1 MADTTISQLTRQ
13 TTTTSG
19 LIVPITD
26 GTNTVGVP
34 ISAILTT
41 TGNMGS
47 GAIQLPVGTT
57 SARPL
62 TPSVGQ
68 IRWNTTIN
76 NIEYY
81 NGTVWTGD
89 KISASVL
96 LVAGGGPGGGNL
108 GGGGGAGGFI
118 ESTMDFDS
126 LKTYTVTVGGGGAG
140 ISGTQSGTRGSN
152 GTNSSISLL
161 STKYFEV
168 RNKMGYMKDGGS
180 AKPGLWAV
188 VVVVSAS
195 VGTVA
200 ASVDV
205 AIVIVAVASCV
216 LAVVVVVVA
225 VAVAVAVEIGRAHV

>member
-161 STKYFEV
+161 STKYFEAI
-168 RNKMGYMKDGGS
+168 GGGAGGAGDGLVQ
-180 AKPGLWAV
+180 AT
-188 VVVVSAS
+188 
-195 VGTVA
+195 VGGGNSQNSGTGG
-200 ASVDV
+200 
-205 AIVIVAVASCV
+205 
-216 LAVVVVVVA
+216 
-225 VAVAVAVEIGRAHV
+225 IGW